1 MFFLIRACSSF
12 SISTGVGFKRHQV
25 EEEDL
30 PRRKLR
36 LAGLRLHGLVSS
48 SLSSCC
54 VEFLVFRQIFT
65 QDRPGISAPWQWPL
79 VHRVKRGSTGATR
92 SAVIV
97 SATLALTWFD
107 CVHCRQRVKS
117 MSGIMILGVCEH
129 QTRRDKPD
137 RAPSVGP
144 CLGLASGD
152 FGLRCWSAA
161 QHWTISRARPA
172 ISDPAGSG
180 PCQVGLAEVWRRRG
194 AVRPSH

>member
-1 MFFLIRACSSF
+1 MPSHFFYLNRCRF
-12 SISTGVGFKRHQV
+12 QKTPCGGR
-25 EEEDL
+25 
-30 PRRKLR
+30 
-36 LAGLRLHGLVSS
+36 GSS
-48 SLSSCC
+48 SSQASACWSSASWPCFLDSEFLLCCVPRLSS
-54 VEFLVFRQIFT
+54 RQILT

-79 VHRVKRGSTGATR
+79 VLRVKRGSTGATR

-97 SATLALTWFD
+97 SVALALTWFD
-107 CVHCRQRVKS
+107 CVHCRQSVSS

-161 QHWTISRARPA
+161 RHRTISRARPTR
-172 ISDPAGSG
+172 SDPAGRGS
-180 PCQVGLAEVWRRRG
+180 CQVGLAEVWRRRG